1 MKQKTPHYNKYCWNI
16 GTTSFRTKDFNR
28 SIETQLL
35 LLKNFWELPGNA
47 DAKWTSSKTQ
57 ELYYS
62 FLKTNGFLTGDA
74 SHREKDA
81 RQKAS
86 GLKDL
91 GLLTSS
97 SRLSEAGHALRAIA
111 DSGDFSSDNVLQ
123 IDSDSYIY
131 LRQLLK
137 LGCEVGDS
145 IVRPLPI
152 VLRALLNPVFDS
164 YITNEEFTYILP
176 LITSEGQWK
185 TIVEMI
191 PGLRNGTITA
201 DDIILGVILDMPNYR
216 EAKRLFLDREVTE
229 DSVVQAGMNRKSR
242 DKCRYDKDYYPFY
255 VLLRRL
261 VLDRDS
267 SAAHGL
273 LAAIRNLKLHTQWRR
288 ALFGDARPKEIEAS
302 PLKSLRPTALTRA
315 DNDSEFR
322 TAFFDMMHLLKA
334 RHLLADYMDLNRRY
348 LSLADILLFQD
359 GRITLDVVPER
370 FFRLTGDALADISF
384 TTDPGLNRNCPIEDI
399 HPSFAV
405 GVDELVAEFRKTIDP
420 GIDSLDQVLDEV
432 DKDRYR
438 RLHDLIAE
446 RFTDDALIEL
456 FKDIDVRNDKR
467 IRNKVTDNADVP
479 TIFEYLVG
487 IAWYKLSGLKGR
499 LLDYMR
505 LSLDANL
512 LPKSHAAGGG
522 ADIVYEYGK
531 TQVYPAHKLL
541 LEATLTDNVNQRRM
555 EMEPVSR
562 HLGDEIIAGGNP
574 HTYCVFIA
582 PHLDPNVISDFRSR
596 KHMLYYERAA
606 NPRHINGMKIIPLS
620 TADLREA
627 IAGHRAYASLYGRF
641 EAAHDDDSDIDP
653 LNWYKT
659 MIALC

>member
-1 MKQKTPHYNKYCWNI
+1 MKQQDPSYKTYCWNI
-16 GTTSFRTKDFNR
+16 GSTSFRTRDFNR
-28 SIETQLL
+28 TIETQLL
-35 LLKNFWELPGNA
+35 LLKEFWELPANTGAAWN
-47 DAKWTSSKTQ
+47 DTTQ
-57 ELYYS
+57 ERYYS
-62 FLKTNGFLTGDA
+62 FMKSHGFVTGNA
-74 SHREKDA
+74 PRPAKDA
-81 RQKAS
+81 RQKTC
-86 GLKDL
+86 GLMDI
-91 GLLTSS
+91 GLLDGYR
-97 SRLSEAGHALRAIA
+97 RLTDAGLALRAIV
-111 DSGDFSSDNVLQ
+111 DSGDFTSDNVLQ
-123 IDSDSYIY
+123 IDRDSYVY

-137 LGCEVGDS
+137 LWCKVDDS
-145 IVRPLPI
+145 IVRPLP
-152 VLRALLNPVFDS
+152 VLLRALLHHAFDG
-164 YITNEEFTYILP
+164 YVTNEEFTYILP
-176 LITSEGQWK
+176 LITSEERWN
-185 TIVEMI
+185 TVVEMI
-191 PGLRNGTITA
+191 PDLRNGAITA
-201 DDIILGVILDMPNYR
+201 DDIILDVILDMPNYR
-216 EAKRLFLDREVTE
+216 EAKRLLLDGEVTE
-229 DSVVQAGMNRKSR
+229 DIIVRAGMNRKSR
-242 DKCRYDKDYYPFY
+242 DKCRYDKDYYPVY

-267 SAAHGL
+267 SVAHDL
-273 LAAIRNLKLHTQWRR
+273 LAAIRNLKLHTEWTR

-302 PLKSLRPTALTRA
+302 PLKSLRLSALTHAA
-315 DNDSEFR
+315 DDSEFR
-322 TAFFDMMHLLKA
+322 TAFFDTMHLLKA

-370 FFRLTGDALADISF
+370 FFRLTGGALAEISF
-384 TTDPGLNRNCPIEDI
+384 TADSRLNLNCPIEDI
-399 HPSFAV
+399 HPGFAV

-432 DKDRYR
+432 EKNRYR
-438 RLHDLIAE
+438 RLHDLISE

-456 FKDIDVRNDKR
+456 FKDIDVHNYKR

-522 ADIVYEYGK
+522 ADIVYEYSK
-531 TQVYPAHKLL
+531 TQDYPAHKLL

-582 PHLDPNVISDFRSR
+582 PHLDPNVISDFRGR

-606 NPRHINGMKIIPLS
+606 NPRHFKGLKIIPLS

-627 IAGHRAYASLYGRF
+627 IAGHRAYASLYDRF
-641 EAAHDDDSDIDP
+641 EAAYNDDADIDP